1 MLAMHQ
7 TGVPSPPETA
17 MNAIL
22 AANSSSP
29 TVATEPSA
37 VRPQDSTQ
45 VRPDSDDDWE
55 QDYLAQ
61 VALAEQRERIFSSS
75 YLPASAGRFLIH

>member
-1 MLAMHQ
+1 MHQ
-7 TGVPSPPETA
+7 TGVPSSPETA

-22 AANSSSP
+22 AVNNSASQTLKAESS
-29 TVATEPSA
+29 TVQAKKSA
-37 VRPQDSTQ
+37 KVSR
-45 VRPDSDDDWE
+45 VAADDDWE

-75 YLPASAGRFLIH
+75 YLPAPTDRFYIH